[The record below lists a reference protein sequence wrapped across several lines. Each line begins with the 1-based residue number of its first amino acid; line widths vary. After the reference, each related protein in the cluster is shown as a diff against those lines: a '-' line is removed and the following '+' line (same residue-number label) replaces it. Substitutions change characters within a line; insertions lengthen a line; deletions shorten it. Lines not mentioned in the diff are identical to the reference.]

1 MGKAS
6 ITEAVAFLADKGLRA
21 ARGYP
26 STLMPQIRGLAI
38 AVVAHKVELLQ
49 VTYKAIVC
57 VPRSLGMS
65 ACENGAELVSS
76 VWRENGATCT
86 WGNAAY
92 SDVMGAYT
100 IDVYG
105 RWDHPSM
112 EDMEEVTE

>member
-6 ITEAVAFLADKGLRA
+6 ITQAVAFLADKGVRA

-26 STLMPQIRGLAI
+26 STLMPQIKGLAV
-38 AVVAHKVELLQ
+38 AVVVHKMELTRVAH
-49 VTYKAIVC
+49 KAIVC

-76 VWRENGATCT
+76 IWRENGALCS
-86 WGNAAY
+86 WGQAAY
-92 SDVMGAYT
+92 SEVMGAYT

-105 RWDHPSM
+105 QWDHPSVDDL
-112 EDMEEVTE
+112 E